1 MKAREILGFLALMA
15 LVSCFLAL
23 VIAFDLPLPH

>member
-1 MKAREILGFLALMA
+1 MREFAKFIGFAAFPFAL
-15 LVSCFLAL
+15 LAL